1 MVDKQLETSGNQGA
15 LANNANAGEETQP
28 KTALEN
34 PIQPDAKKET
44 TKELGPAMSLAI
56 GKEKPEPGMSK
67 GEKVFNWATYT
78 GLNYWV
84 NLISSIYIAD
94 RFINPATTERKGT
107 VNKLVDG
114 MMNREKLDKWISST
128 TKFLHKVGM
137 PLKKAHHN
145 SKVGWE
151 SFILLSGGT
160 LLLFPLKYLED
171 NKRKIVHSLNDKLG
185 VDQTAPDGHKE
196 TPEEIHIEQEQP
208 KQSVKNLIWRRV
220 LGTISVVTTG
230 LVIDHALKD
239 KNTKLPP
246 EKYNLGWAN
255 VHYDAKVQG
264 GKSRIEN
271 KVFGWVQQASK
282 SLTGKEFAKNG
293 TFARLTRLAIL
304 DSVFTVITAGVM
316 KITNGAKRGKMPK
329 EIDDSHDPAVVKDMV
344 DRITTADEVQDRRFA
359 EKIEKR
365 VNRIIEAKENG
376 PGNKSFVDTIQQ
388 PKETPTV
395 GAVLQ

>member
-1 MVDKQLETSGNQGA
+1 MVDKQLENSGNQGV
-15 LANNANAGEETQP
+15 LANAANAAEQAQP
-28 KTALEN
+28 KTATEN
-34 PIQPDAKKET
+34 PAQPDAKKEAA
-44 TKELGPAMSLAI
+44 KEQGAAMSLEK
-56 GKEKPEPGMSK
+56 GKDKTEPGMSK
-67 GEKVFNWATYT
+67 GEKVFNWTTYT

-107 VNKLVDG
+107 VNKFVDG

-128 TKFLHKVGM
+128 TKFLNKSGM
-137 PLKKAHHN
+137 SLNKAHNN
-145 SKVGWE
+145 SKIGWE

-171 NKRKIVHSLNDKLG
+171 NKRKIVHWLNDKLG
-185 VDQTAPDGHKE
+185 VDQTAPDGHKK

-208 KQSVKNLIWRRV
+208 KQSVKNLIWRRI
-220 LGTISVVTTG
+220 LGTVSVVTTG
-230 LVIDHALKD
+230 IVVDHALKD

-246 EKYNLGWAN
+246 EKYDLGWAKVN
-255 VHYDAKVQG
+255 YDSKVQG
-264 GKSRIEN
+264 GKARIEN
-271 KVFGWVQQASK
+271 KVFGWIQQASK
-282 SLTGKEFAKNG
+282 NLTGKEFAKNG

-316 KITNGAKRGKMPK
+316 KVTNGAKRGKMPQ
-329 EIDDSHDPAVVKDMV
+329 EIDDSNDPAVVRDVV
-344 DRITTADEVQDRRFA
+344 DRITTADEIRDKPFA

-376 PGNKSFVDTIQQ
+376 GGNKSFVDSLQQAKEIQ
-388 PKETPTV
+388 PAGV
-395 GAVLQ
+395 GV